1 LKIILASQS
10 PRRQE
15 LLRQM
20 GVRFRV
26 VTADVTEEH
35 GTGRAAR
42 AICKRNALAKAA
54 AVAQKFPKQTVLGAD
69 TLVHLE
75 DELLGKPASLAEAR
89 RMLGRL
95 SGRTHHVTTAC
106 ALVCGARQKVFSV
119 TTRVTFRELSLSQIN
134 AYLRAVPVLD
144 KAGAYAVQL
153 KGEWIVEALHGSFT
167 NVVGLPV
174 ERLGREL
181 AKWSAR
187 FDTPAGRP

>member
-1 LKIILASQS
+1 MKIILASQS

-15 LLRQM
+15 LLQQM

-26 VTADVTEEH
+26 VTAEVAEEH
-35 GTGRAAR
+35 GAGRAAR

-54 AVAQKFPKQTVLGAD
+54 AVAIKFPKQTVLGAD
-69 TLVHLE
+69 TLVHLG
-75 DELLGKPASLAEAR
+75 DDLLGKPASLAEAR

-95 SGRTHHVTTAC
+95 SGRVHQVTTAC

-119 TTRVTFRELSLSQIN
+119 TTRVTFRELSLKQIN

-144 KAGAYAVQL
+144 KAGAYAVQV

-174 ERLGREL
+174 ERLGAEL
-181 AKWSAR
+181 AAW

>member
-1 LKIILASQS
+1 MKIILASQS

-26 VTADVTEEH
+26 VTAAVAEVH
-35 GTGRAAR
+35 GHGRAAR

-69 TLVHLE
+69 TLVHLG

-95 SGRTHHVTTAC
+95 SGRAHHVTTAC
-106 ALVCGARQKVFSV
+106 ALVCGVRQKVFSV
-119 TTRVTFRELSLSQIN
+119 TTRVTFRELSRAQIS

-167 NVVGLPV
+167 NVVGLPM
-174 ERLGREL
+174 ERLRSEL
-181 AKWSAR
+181 AAW
-187 FDTPAGRP
+187 FDTLAGRP